1 MKKDIEIPVVK
12 NIELVIIKEY
22 SEEFLADSWYAYL
35 FNNSEEEMEAILV
48 VSQAIGEIDG
58 EIRGTSQFRH
68 AFKSIP
74 PKGNVRVELV
84 DPSVFKLSNTFMVTF
99 FQGGKLYDKNY
110 TFLAD
115 TLGDKHLATLPFTT
129 KKGIIAK

>member
-12 NIELVIIKEY
+12 DIELAIIKEY

-35 FNNSEEEMEAILV
+35 FNNSDQEMEAILV

-58 EIRGTSQFRH
+58 EVRGTGMFRH
-68 AFKSIP
+68 AFKSLAPNESI
-74 PKGNVRVELV
+74 KVELV
-84 DPSVFKLSNTFMVTF
+84 DESVFKLSNTFMLTF
-99 FQGGKLYDKNY
+99 FQGGKLYDKTY

-115 TLGDKHLATLPFTT
+115 TLGDKHLHELPFTT
-129 KKGIIAK
+129 KKGIVAK